1 MYINLLLL
9 FALLSFPPAL
19 FGNEELPDLESNLS
33 DFVREVKKIE
43 VPGYPH
49 AFNPSIIR
57 WKGKILLSF
66 RYLPDLKNKFLSCI
80 GLMFVDEN
88 FESAGDP
95 YILPLKL
102 SSGSFPSRAEDGRL
116 LYVGEKLMLVYSDC
130 KDVKVSRGG
139 FRVYIT
145 ELLHN
150 GSQFEIGPEIC
161 LNEYPQNDPSRR
173 EKNWVPFDYNGELML
188 SYSITPH
195 TVFHNNCRAGRCD
208 FISTSNKAVDW
219 SWGELRG
226 GTPGL
231 LLDDNRYLSFFH
243 SWIDMPSVHSQ
254 AKVSSHYFMG
264 AYTYAADP
272 PFDLLEC
279 SPEPIVGTG
288 FYHGESYTPYWK
300 PVVAIFPCGF
310 LMDSNFVWVVYGRQD
325 HEMWVVK
332 LDKKPLLD
340 SLKTVN

>member
-1 MYINLLLL
+1 MHIYLLVIC
-9 FALLSFPPAL
+9 ALLSASRPL
-19 FGNEELPDLESNLS
+19 FGNEEAIDLEQRLS
-33 DFVREVKKIE
+33 KFVLEVKKID

-57 WKGKILLSF
+57 WKGKLLLSF

-88 FESAGDP
+88 FKAISEP
-95 YILPLKL
+95 FILPLKL
-102 SSGSFPSRAEDGRL
+102 FSGSSPSRAEDGRL
-116 LYVGEKLMLVYSDC
+116 LYVGDKLMLVYSDC
-130 KDVKVSRGG
+130 KDVKVSKGG

-145 ELLHN
+145 ELVHN
-150 GSQFEIGPEIC
+150 GKQFDIVREIC
-161 LNEYPQNDPSRR
+161 LDDYPHSDPNRR
-173 EKNWVPFDYNGELML
+173 EKNWVPFDYNGDLML

-195 TVFHNNCRAGRCD
+195 TVFYNDGKSGRCD
-208 FISTSNKAVDW
+208 YISSSDKSVDW

-231 LLDDNRYLSFFH
+231 LIDDNRYLSFFH
-243 SWIDMPSVHSQ
+243 SWIDMPSIHSQ
-254 AKVSSHYFMG
+254 GKISSHYFMG

-272 PFDLLEC
+272 PFDVLEC
-279 SPEPIVGTG
+279 SKEPIVGKN
-288 FYHGESYTPYWK
+288 FYHGASYTPYWK

-310 LMDSNFVWVVYGRQD
+310 VMNKKHIWVVYGRQD

-332 LDKKPLLD
+332 MLKKPLMD
-340 SLKTVN
+340 SLKEVH